1 MENII
6 SSARDWAEQIPH
18 LAITYAPSVLFALL
32 ILLFGRIFVRK
43 VAKGTENAA
52 QKIPNVDLTLAR
64 FFGSMVLVVGTLAV
78 LVFALSAL
86 KINLAFIATIVAA
99 LVVALGFALQDS
111 LGDLASGI
119 MLAIFRPFKIG
130 EEVVVGGEHGVVRE
144 IGLFGTQLVTRDNI
158 IVNVGNGSVFGNT
171 IKNFYAFGDRR
182 LDLDVGVSYDADLN
196 KAIKAIIDAT
206 SVDDRIYSDPAPWA
220 KVVALGDSAV
230 IIQLRVWSKADHH
243 RKIKMELSKAIKL
256 SLDKAGVE
264 IPYEHNMIVKRKA

>member
-1 MENII
+1 MESLI

-18 LAITYAPSVLFALL
+18 LVITFAPSVLFALL

-43 VAKGTENAA
+43 AAKGTEKAV
-52 QKIPNVDLTLAR
+52 QKVPNVDLTLAR
-64 FFGSMVLVVGTLAV
+64 FFGSMVMVAGTLAI